1 MNGKFNP
8 KKNLIR
14 AFLSKISTFFQFQKV
29 QKRPLFSPP
38 SYASV
43 SVAEYETV
51 SLYMAKYPWKCF
63 NKLFWLCQGSEYAWS
78 SYMFNRLGLKM
89 PRLLNKPGLWI
100 RHGCIRVRQSSE
112 YVLCLTTSDIPSR
125 SASILSFF
133 WVRM

>member
-1 MNGKFNP
+1 MP
-8 KKNLIR
+8 KRQEKEDPQGNISEIFLLDNL
-14 AFLSKISTFFQFQKV
+14 KTTFYMEILTQ
-29 QKRPLFSPP
+29 RR

-133 WVRM
+133 YFLS